1 MKPECIL
8 CPIGRASPAGSC
20 PFEERQLRPG
30 AVLVRQGDTPV
41 AVWYIKR
48 GAVLNSSLSAAGEET
63 YLALR
68 RSGAL
73 IGTEGLVDRP
83 SPCETWAMDNVVAC
97 RLPVAAFKEWIGDR
111 TTPAAAV
118 LDLLVEET
126 RHLHDDRALAV
137 GDATR
142 RVSLYL
148 LARARAATS
157 QEDEPIAKSLL
168 ARVLGIRPETL
179 SRAILRL
186 RALGALTDDREIR
199 VADATVLEQLAGEGD
214 E

>member
-1 MKPECIL
+1 MKLECL
-8 CPIGRASPAGSC
+8 VCPMGRASPAGSC

-30 AVLVRQGDTPV
+30 AVLLRQGDTPV

-68 RSGAL
+68 RGGSL
-73 IGTEGLVDRP
+73 LGTEGLADRP
-83 SPCETWAMDNVVAC
+83 SPCESWAMSHVVAC
-97 RLPVAAFKEWIGDR
+97 RVPVAAFKEWIGDR

-118 LDLLVEET
+118 LDILVNET

-148 LARARAATS
+148 LARARAAIP
-157 QEDEPIAKSLL
+157 QEDEPIAKSVL

-179 SRAILRL
+179 SRALLRL
-186 RALGALTDDREIR
+186 REQGAITDDREIT
-199 VADATVLEQLAGEGD
+199 VADADVLLQLAGEGD